1 MVRAIVGTLINIG
14 LHKIT
19 IENFIQIIES
29 QNREN
34 AGFSVPAHGLFLTNI
49 EYPYIKKMKAF
60 DTTLFKRI
68 LEYTK
73 PYKKRFYSVIVWAI
87 LLAIFAALR
96 PYLLKNII
104 DDYVLPKDKN
114 GFSLF
119 VILMASSLILEVLSQ
134 FYFVYWANWLGQ
146 DIIKDIRIK
155 LFKHMTS
162 FKISYF
168 DHEPVGKLVTRS
180 VSDIESIARIFSQGL
195 FMIISDLL
203 KMAVVLLF
211 MLYMNWKLTMIILAA
226 MPILVY
232 ITRIFQKKM
241 QLAFEEV
248 RNQISNLNTFVQE
261 RVTGMKIV
269 QLFTREDI
277 ELEKF
282 KEIND
287 KHRKAWVK
295 NVWYNSIFFPI
306 ADIISSLS
314 LSFIVYYGAMLILND
329 DPLTKQGDLF
339 AFTMYISIFFTPLRQ
354 IADKF
359 NEMQMGMIAAHRVFE
374 VLDTN
379 DHIEDIGTEIA
390 PKFEG
395 RINFKN
401 VTFGYK
407 PDEDVL
413 KSINLSINEGKT
425 IAIVGATGAGKSTII
440 NLLNR
445 FYEIKSGTISIDGND
460 ITHYTLDSLRQQI
473 AIVLQ
478 DVFLFADTI
487 YNNITLNNLAISK
500 EEVVAAAKEI
510 GAHEFIMSLP
520 NGYDYN
526 VKERGNMLSSGQ
538 RQLIAF
544 LRAYVSKPSIL
555 ILDEAT
561 SSIDVYLEELIQKA
575 TETITK
581 NRTSIVIAHRLA
593 TIINAD
599 KIVVLDKGIVVE
611 EGTHNQLLQKE
622 NGYYRKL
629 YDSQFVSREEEI

>member
-1 MVRAIVGTLINIG
+1 
-14 LHKIT
+14 
-19 IENFIQIIES
+19 
-29 QNREN
+29 
-34 AGFSVPAHGLFLTNI
+34 
-49 EYPYIKKMKAF
+49 MKAF

-73 PYKKRFYSVIVWAI
+73 PYKKRYYSVIAWAI
-87 LLAIFAALR
+87 LLSVFAALR
-96 PYLLKNII
+96 PYLLKNTVDSYIQTK
-104 DDYVLPKDKN
+104 DSQGLLFYV
-114 GFSLF
+114 
-119 VILMASSLILEVLSQ
+119 VLIGIVLLLEVLSQ
-134 FYFVYWANWLGQ
+134 FYFVFWANWLGQ

-155 LFKHMTS
+155 LFKHITS
-162 FKISYF
+162 FKMSYF

-203 KMAVVLLF
+203 KMLVILGF
-211 MLYMNWKLTMIILAA
+211 MLYMNWKLTMIVIAG
-226 MPILVY
+226 MPILIYV
-232 ITRIFQKKM
+232 TRVFQKKM
-241 QLAFEEV
+241 QGAFEEV
-248 RNQISNLNTFVQE
+248 RNQIANMNAFVQE

-282 KEIND
+282 KEINN
-287 KHRKAWVK
+287 KHRVAWVK

-306 ADIISSLS
+306 ADIISSLT
-314 LSFIVYYGAMLILND
+314 LSCIVWYGGINILNAD
-329 DPLTKQGDLF
+329 GLTSFGDLF
-339 AFTMYISIFFTPLRQ
+339 AYTMYIAIFFTPLRQ

-359 NEMQMGMIAAHRVFE
+359 NEMQMGMIAANRVFE
-374 VLDTN
+374 ILDTEN
-379 DHIEDIGTEIA
+379 NIQDKGTKVA
-390 PKFEG
+390 P
-395 RINFKN
+395 NFKGKIDFEN

-413 KSINLSINEGKT
+413 KGINISVNEGEMV
-425 IAIVGATGAGKSTII
+425 AIVGATGAGKSTII

-445 FYEIKSGTISIDGND
+445 FYEIKSGVISIDGHD
-460 ITHYTLDSLRQQI
+460 ITDYELDSLRVQI
-473 AIVLQ
+473 AVVLQ

-487 YNNITLNNLAISK
+487 HNNITLNNESISR
-500 EEVVAAAKEI
+500 ETVIQASKEI
-510 GAHEFIMSLP
+510 GAHDFIMTLP
-520 NGYDYN
+520 SGYDYN

-561 SSIDVYLEELIQKA
+561 SSIDNYLEELIQKA
-575 TETITK
+575 TDTITK

-593 TIINAD
+593 TVINAD

-611 EGTHNQLLQKE
+611 EGTHHRLLQKE

-629 YDSQFVSREEEI
+629 YDSQFVTHEEEI